1 MRVSERTHRVSTKVK
16 NRVDPDALRAQREG
30 TTEEPL
36 GTPNNPSNQI
46 LTVANVITLCRF
58 VLTLVFLYLFVNH
71 GNRAVAVTCYV
82 VAAVTDFLDGQV
94 ARRTQTVSWVGKVA
108 DPIMD
113 RVLLFT
119 GVLGLVWVGE
129 LPLWIACFVI
139 LRDAY
144 LLAGAMIV
152 QRYRRRPI
160 DVVYVGKG
168 ATACLMAGFADM
180 LLGLPQVHPLGLV
193 SASWLPGLNSQP
205 AALGI
210 FLIYLGLVLSTI
222 AAVAYT
228 KEGFAIRREVLD
240 KRATGAEEAVCR

>member
-1 MRVSERTHRVSTKVK
+1 MSNARSRVSRKVK
-16 NRVDPDALRAQREG
+16 NRIDPDALKAQTEG
-30 TTEEPL
+30 TTEAPL
-36 GTPNNPSNQI
+36 GTSSNPSNQI
-46 LTVANVITLCRF
+46 FTLANLITLCRF
-58 VLTLVFLYLFVNH
+58 ILTLTFLYLFVNH

-94 ARRTQTVSWVGKVA
+94 ARRTQTVSWLGKIC

-129 LPLWIACFVI
+129 LPLWIAFFVI

-144 LLAGAMIV
+144 LLVGAMIV

-160 DVVYVGKG
+160 DVIYVGKG

-180 LLGLPQVHPLGLV
+180 LLGQPQIHALGIT
-193 SASWLPGLNSQP
+193 SASWLPGLNNES

-210 FLIYLGLVLSTI
+210 FIIYIGLVLSTI
-222 AAVAYT
+222 AAIIYS
-228 KEGFAIRREVLD
+228 KEGFAIRRQVLD
-240 KRATGAEEAVCR
+240 SQEAEAGEAVAR